1 MKLKLTILGLTLLI
15 FSSMNIYSRA
25 LRHISIKDV
34 KQKHQEKIVEKI
46 QEEVRKKEERQYI
59 QSVMETKKYDW
70 RKELNEQMTTSDVFF
85 TTLPATGDVNLEF
98 PNFNTFVNV
107 SSSVSGSTLVITNS
121 GVEGSGGATNGVG
134 AYFDTSFYD
143 TLVFNVSISGNS
155 ALLIEPYSLFYA
167 SSGTKSVNVSQSSSL
182 QLFFLSP
189 ALSNGTVT
197 ISNLRLQRRT
207 PLNVFVSLDS
217 PEATSFIRTG
227 SIMSNLSPAERLQ
240 KLKELLASGD
250 EYVGKILGADFPG
263 TGAVPPGE
271 YDPFKQAPA
280 GEAGDTPGVE
290 ISQAYPT
297 PPSYVRDSIMRQYGK
312 PGYGKFTPED
322 QKNILNWQQKIRQ
335 SSTGSQDT
343 QIAAEPLRG
352 QKTDV
357 RYDPKMKMFVPRP
370 SGEDSG
376 QNVLDLL
383 RLAAHYEPQGELIS
397 EKKLKSPEEVLN
409 KIPGYYDGKP
419 APLGFPETPPPEMVN
434 GMHPDLVD
442 GKKTMETKKYD
453 WRKELN
459 EQMTTSDV
467 FFTNL
472 PATGDV
478 NLAFPD
484 WPIAGG
490 SGYSVSGGTVTIS
503 ATEQSQ
509 GGFVASF
516 DSSIYTTVVFD
527 VIAGGNAV
535 LGVFGSGQDPLSV
548 ITSSGTYSFTSRSLL
563 FTLAPGSGST
573 QIRNLRYQRR
583 TPMNVFVSLDSPEAT
598 SFIRTDP
605 MMSKLSPA
613 ERKKKLREMLASG
626 DEYVEKMLGANF
638 PGSGAVPPGEYDPF
652 KQAPAG
658 EAGDTPGVKISNFDT
673 SKMEKDYGQIA
684 GFDATYEMIKS
695 GQVPFMKPPAARQL
709 LLNPKY
715 QKLWD
720 DDPGALKTIQR
731 LAV

>member
-85 TTLPATGDVNLEF
+85 T
-98 PNFNTFVNV
+98 
-107 SSSVSGSTLVITNS
+107 
-121 GVEGSGGATNGVG
+121 
-134 AYFDTSFYD
+134 
-143 TLVFNVSISGNS
+143 
-155 ALLIEPYSLFYA
+155 
-167 SSGTKSVNVSQSSSL
+167 
-182 QLFFLSP
+182 
-189 ALSNGTVT
+189 
-197 ISNLRLQRRT
+197 
-207 PLNVFVSLDS
+207 
-217 PEATSFIRTG
+217 
-227 SIMSNLSPAERLQ
+227 
-240 KLKELLASGD
+240 
-250 EYVGKILGADFPG
+250 
-263 TGAVPPGE
+263 
-271 YDPFKQAPA
+271 
-280 GEAGDTPGVE
+280 
-290 ISQAYPT
+290 
-297 PPSYVRDSIMRQYGK
+297 
-312 PGYGKFTPED
+312 
-322 QKNILNWQQKIRQ
+322 
-335 SSTGSQDT
+335 
-343 QIAAEPLRG
+343 
-352 QKTDV
+352 
-357 RYDPKMKMFVPRP
+357 
-370 SGEDSG
+370 
-376 QNVLDLL
+376 
-383 RLAAHYEPQGELIS
+383 
-397 EKKLKSPEEVLN
+397 
-409 KIPGYYDGKP
+409 
-419 APLGFPETPPPEMVN
+419 
-434 GMHPDLVD
+434 
-442 GKKTMETKKYD
+442 
-453 WRKELN
+453 
-459 EQMTTSDV
+459 
-467 FFTNL
+467 NL

-503 ATEQSQ
+503 ATEQLQ

-684 GFDATYEMIKS
+684 GFDATYEMIKG
-695 GQVPFMKPPAARQL
+695 GQVPFMKPPEARQL

-720 DDPGALKTIQR
+720 DDPGALKTVQR

>member
-59 QSVMETKKYDW
+59 QSV
-70 RKELNEQMTTSDVFF
+70 
-85 TTLPATGDVNLEF
+85 
-98 PNFNTFVNV
+98 
-107 SSSVSGSTLVITNS
+107 
-121 GVEGSGGATNGVG
+121 
-134 AYFDTSFYD
+134 
-143 TLVFNVSISGNS
+143 
-155 ALLIEPYSLFYA
+155 
-167 SSGTKSVNVSQSSSL
+167 
-182 QLFFLSP
+182 
-189 ALSNGTVT
+189 
-197 ISNLRLQRRT
+197 
-207 PLNVFVSLDS
+207 
-217 PEATSFIRTG
+217 
-227 SIMSNLSPAERLQ
+227 
-240 KLKELLASGD
+240 
-250 EYVGKILGADFPG
+250 
-263 TGAVPPGE
+263 
-271 YDPFKQAPA
+271 
-280 GEAGDTPGVE
+280 
-290 ISQAYPT
+290 
-297 PPSYVRDSIMRQYGK
+297 
-312 PGYGKFTPED
+312 
-322 QKNILNWQQKIRQ
+322 
-335 SSTGSQDT
+335 
-343 QIAAEPLRG
+343 
-352 QKTDV
+352 
-357 RYDPKMKMFVPRP
+357 
-370 SGEDSG
+370 
-376 QNVLDLL
+376 
-383 RLAAHYEPQGELIS
+383 
-397 EKKLKSPEEVLN
+397 
-409 KIPGYYDGKP
+409 
-419 APLGFPETPPPEMVN
+419 
-434 GMHPDLVD
+434 
-442 GKKTMETKKYD
+442 METKKYD

-583 TPMNVFVSLDSPEAT
+583 TPLNVFASLDSPEAT

-613 ERKKKLREMLASG
+613 ER
-626 DEYVEKMLGANF
+626 N
-638 PGSGAVPPGEYDPF
+638 
-652 KQAPAG
+652 
-658 EAGDTPGVKISNFDT
+658 
-673 SKMEKDYGQIA
+673 
-684 GFDATYEMIKS
+684 
-695 GQVPFMKPPAARQL
+695 
-709 LLNPKY
+709 
-715 QKLWD
+715 
-720 DDPGALKTIQR
+720 
-731 LAV
+731 

>member
-25 LRHISIKDV
+25 LRHISIKNV

-85 TTLPATGDVNLEF
+85 TNLPATGDENLAF
-98 PNFNTFVNV
+98 PDWPITGGSGYNV
-107 SSSVSGSTLVITNS
+107 SGGNVTISASGSEGPEAATGFVASFDRSIYDTVVFDVIAGGNAVLGLFGSGPGNLVLTITSSGTYSVASRSLLFLLAPGSGSTQIR
-121 GVEGSGGATNGVG
+121 
-134 AYFDTSFYD
+134 
-143 TLVFNVSISGNS
+143 
-155 ALLIEPYSLFYA
+155 
-167 SSGTKSVNVSQSSSL
+167 
-182 QLFFLSP
+182 
-189 ALSNGTVT
+189 
-197 ISNLRLQRRT
+197 NLRYQRRT
-207 PLNVFVSLDS
+207 PMNVFVSLDS
-217 PEATSFIRTG
+217 PEATSFIRTDPM
-227 SIMSNLSPAERLQ
+227 MSKLSPAERNK
-240 KLKELLASGD
+240 KLREMLASGD
-250 EYVGKILGADFPG
+250 EYVEKMLGADFPG

-442 GKKTMETKKYD
+442 GKKTADRFNRLDPQSAKAMPSTGNPHIDKKVKAATKK
-453 WRKELN
+453 
-459 EQMTTSDV
+459 
-467 FFTNL
+467 
-472 PATGDV
+472 
-478 NLAFPD
+478 
-484 WPIAGG
+484 
-490 SGYSVSGGTVTIS
+490 
-503 ATEQSQ
+503 
-509 GGFVASF
+509 
-516 DSSIYTTVVFD
+516 
-527 VIAGGNAV
+527 
-535 LGVFGSGQDPLSV
+535 
-548 ITSSGTYSFTSRSLL
+548 
-563 FTLAPGSGST
+563 
-573 QIRNLRYQRR
+573 
-583 TPMNVFVSLDSPEAT
+583 
-598 SFIRTDP
+598 
-605 MMSKLSPA
+605 
-613 ERKKKLREMLASG
+613 
-626 DEYVEKMLGANF
+626 
-638 PGSGAVPPGEYDPF
+638 
-652 KQAPAG
+652 
-658 EAGDTPGVKISNFDT
+658 
-673 SKMEKDYGQIA
+673 
-684 GFDATYEMIKS
+684 
-695 GQVPFMKPPAARQL
+695 
-709 LLNPKY
+709 PK
-715 QKLWD
+715 
-720 DDPGALKTIQR
+720 
-731 LAV
+731 